1 MDLSRVRLQALSSQ
15 PTPTQIRQEVNALS
29 VEQRAAIILVC
40 VKGYSY
46 QDAALQLGISP
57 EMIRELLLR
66 GRLTLIR
73 KLDLKGSKTE
83 IK

>member
-1 MDLSRVRLQALSSQ
+1 MDLNRVRLQALSSQ
-15 PTPTQIRQEVNALS
+15 PTPAQIRREVDALS
-29 VEQRAAIILVC
+29 TDQRAAVILVC

-57 EMIRELLLR
+57 EMIRERLLR

-73 KLDLKGSKTE
+73 KLDLKGG
-83 IK
+83 